1 MWMRKKNPLALVE
14 GKKGLLKDKHLTL
27 ITFYLGDF
35 IFGIPAEK
43 VVEINKDLEITPVP
57 LADDFI
63 LGIMNLRGQIVTVID
78 LQKKIKLQGE
88 LNYRLNL
95 IIKRDNELLA
105 FLVEKIGDILEVPIA
120 KLEETPDRIEGLDRD
135 YIENI
140 YQLPDRLLL
149 LLNVNKL
156 FEN

>member
-1 MWMRKKNPLALVE
+1 MDEKKSALALVE

-57 LADDFI
+57 LADEFI
-63 LGIMNLRGQIVTVID
+63 LGIMNLRGHIVTVMD
-78 LQKKIKLQGE
+78 LQKKIKLQGD

-95 IIKRDNELLA
+95 IIKKDNELLS
-105 FLVEKIGDILEVPIA
+105 FLVEKIGDILEVPVA
-120 KLEETPDRIEGLDRD
+120 KLEETPDRIEGLDRE

-149 LLNVNKL
+149 LLNVHKL

>member
-1 MWMRKKNPLALVE
+1 MDERKTLALVE
-14 GKKGLLKDKHLTL
+14 EKKGLLKDKHLTL

-35 IFGIPAEK
+35 IFGVPAEK

-57 LADDFI
+57 LSEEYI
-63 LGIMNLRGQIVTVID
+63 LGIMNLRGHIVTVMD
-78 LQKKIKLQGE
+78 LQKKIKLQGD

-95 IIKRDNELLA
+95 IIRKDNELLS
-105 FLVEKIGDILEVPIA
+105 FLVEKIGDIMEVPVS

>member
-1 MWMRKKNPLALVE
+1 
-14 GKKGLLKDKHLTL
+14 L

-57 LADDFI
+57 LADEFI
-63 LGIMNLRGQIVTVID
+63 LGIMNLRGHIVTVMD
-78 LQKKIKLQGE
+78 LQKKIKLQGD

-95 IIKRDNELLA
+95 IIKKDNELLS
-105 FLVEKIGDILEVPIA
+105 FLVEKIGDILEVPVA

-149 LLNVNKL
+149 LLSVNKL

>member
-1 MWMRKKNPLALVE
+1 MDESKNALALVE

-35 IFGIPAEK
+35 IFGLPAEK

-57 LADDFI
+57 LADEFI
-63 LGIMNLRGQIVTVID
+63 LGIMNLRGHIVTVMD
-78 LQKKIKLQGE
+78 LQKKIKLQGD

-95 IIKRDNELLA
+95 IIKKDNELLS
-105 FLVEKIGDILEVPIA
+105 FLVEKIGDILEVPVA
-120 KLEETPDRIEGLDRD
+120 KLEETPDRIEGLNRD

-149 LLNVNKL
+149 LLSVNKL

>member
-1 MWMRKKNPLALVE
+1 VWMRKKNPLALVE
-14 GKKGLLKDKHLTL
+14 GKKGLLKDRHLTL

-78 LQKKIKLQGE
+78 LQKKIKLQGD

-95 IIKRDNELLA
+95 IIKKDNELLA

>member
-1 MWMRKKNPLALVE
+1 MDEKKNALALVE
-14 GKKGLLKDKHLTL
+14 GKKGLLKDRHLTL

-57 LADDFI
+57 LADEFI

-78 LQKKIKLQGE
+78 LQKKIKLQGD

-95 IIKRDNELLA
+95 IIKKDNELLS
-105 FLVEKIGDILEVPIA
+105 FLVEKIGDIMEVPVA
-120 KLEETPDRIEGLDRD
+120 KLEETPDKIEGLDRD

>member
-1 MWMRKKNPLALVE
+1 MDESKNALALVE

-35 IFGIPAEK
+35 IFGLPAEK

-57 LADDFI
+57 LADEFI
-63 LGIMNLRGQIVTVID
+63 LGIMNLRGHIVTVMD
-78 LQKKIKLQGE
+78 LQKKIKLQGD

-95 IIKRDNELLA
+95 IIKKDNELLS
-105 FLVEKIGDILEVPIA
+105 FLVEKIGDILEVPVA

-149 LLNVNKL
+149 LLSVNKL

>member
-1 MWMRKKNPLALVE
+1 MDETKNALALVE

-57 LADDFI
+57 LADEFI
-63 LGIMNLRGQIVTVID
+63 LGIMNLRGHIVTVMD
-78 LQKKIKLQGE
+78 LQKKIKLQGD

-95 IIKRDNELLA
+95 IIKKDNELLS
-105 FLVEKIGDILEVPIA
+105 FLVEKIGDILEVPVA

>member
-1 MWMRKKNPLALVE
+1 MDEKKSALALVE

-57 LADDFI
+57 LADEFI
-63 LGIMNLRGQIVTVID
+63 LGIMNLRGHIVTVMD
-78 LQKKIKLQGE
+78 LQKKIKLQGD

-95 IIKRDNELLA
+95 IIKKDNELLS
-105 FLVEKIGDILEVPIA
+105 FLVEKIGDILEVPVA

-135 YIENI
+135 YIEKI

>member
-1 MWMRKKNPLALVE
+1 MDEKKNALALVE

-57 LADDFI
+57 LADEFI
-63 LGIMNLRGQIVTVID
+63 LGIMNLRGHIVTVMD
-78 LQKKIKLQGE
+78 LQKKIKLQGD

-95 IIKRDNELLA
+95 IIKKDNELLS
-105 FLVEKIGDILEVPIA
+105 FLVEKIGDILEVPVA

-149 LLNVNKL
+149 LLSVNKL

>member
-1 MWMRKKNPLALVE
+1 MDEKKNALALVE
-14 GKKGLLKDKHLTL
+14 GKKGLLKDRHLTL
-27 ITFYLGDF
+27 ITFYFGDF

-57 LADDFI
+57 LADEFI
-63 LGIMNLRGQIVTVID
+63 LGIMNLRGHIVTVMD
-78 LQKKIKLQGE
+78 LQKKIKLQGD

-95 IIKRDNELLA
+95 IIKKDNELLS
-105 FLVEKIGDILEVPIA
+105 FLVEKIGDIMEVPVA
-120 KLEETPDRIEGLDRD
+120 KLEETPDRIEGLDRE

>member
-1 MWMRKKNPLALVE
+1 MDKKKNALALVE

-57 LADDFI
+57 LADEFI
-63 LGIMNLRGQIVTVID
+63 LGIMNLRGHIVTVMD
-78 LQKKIKLQGE
+78 LQKKIKLQGD

-95 IIKRDNELLA
+95 IIKKDNELLS
-105 FLVEKIGDILEVPIA
+105 FLVEKIGDILEVPVA
-120 KLEETPDRIEGLDRD
+120 KLEETPDRIEGLDRE

-149 LLNVNKL
+149 LLSVNKL

>member
-1 MWMRKKNPLALVE
+1 MDEKKNPLALVE

-57 LADDFI
+57 LADEFI
-63 LGIMNLRGQIVTVID
+63 LGIMNLRGHIVTVMD
-78 LQKKIKLQGE
+78 LQKKIKLQGD

-95 IIKRDNELLA
+95 IIKRDNELLS
-105 FLVEKIGDILEVPIA
+105 FLVEKIGDILEVPVA

>member
-1 MWMRKKNPLALVE
+1 MDEKKKALALVE
-14 GKKGLLKDKHLTL
+14 GKKGLLKDRHLTL

-57 LADDFI
+57 LADEFI
-63 LGIMNLRGQIVTVID
+63 LGIMNLRGHIVTVMD
-78 LQKKIKLQGE
+78 LQKKIKLQGD

-95 IIKRDNELLA
+95 IIKKDNELLS
-105 FLVEKIGDILEVPIA
+105 FLVEKIGDILEVPVA
-120 KLEETPDRIEGLDRD
+120 KLEETPDRIEGLDRE

>member
-1 MWMRKKNPLALVE
+1 MDETKNALALVE
-14 GKKGLLKDKHLTL
+14 GKKGLLKDRHLTL

-57 LADDFI
+57 LADEFI
-63 LGIMNLRGQIVTVID
+63 LGIMNLRGHIVTVMD
-78 LQKKIKLQGE
+78 LQKKIKLQGD

-95 IIKRDNELLA
+95 IIKKDNELLS
-105 FLVEKIGDILEVPIA
+105 FLVEKIGDIMEVPVA

>member
-1 MWMRKKNPLALVE
+1 MEEKKNPLALVE

-63 LGIMNLRGQIVTVID
+63 LGIINLRGQIVTVID
-78 LQKKIKLQGE
+78 LQKKIKLQGD

-120 KLEETPDRIEGLDRD
+120 KLEETPDRIEGVDRD

>member
-1 MWMRKKNPLALVE
+1 MDETKNALALVE

-27 ITFYLGDF
+27 ITFYLCDF

-57 LADDFI
+57 LADEFI
-63 LGIMNLRGQIVTVID
+63 LGIMNLRGHIVTVMD
-78 LQKKIKLQGE
+78 LQKKIKLQGD

-95 IIKRDNELLA
+95 IIKKDNELLS
-105 FLVEKIGDILEVPIA
+105 FLVEKIGDILEVPVA

>member
-1 MWMRKKNPLALVE
+1 MDETKNALTLVE

-57 LADDFI
+57 LADEFI
-63 LGIMNLRGQIVTVID
+63 LGIMNLRGHIVTVMD
-78 LQKKIKLQGE
+78 LQKKIKLQGD

-95 IIKRDNELLA
+95 IIKKDNELLS
-105 FLVEKIGDILEVPIA
+105 FLVEKIGDILEVPVA

-149 LLNVNKL
+149 LLSVNKL

>member
-1 MWMRKKNPLALVE
+1 MDEKKNALALVE

-57 LADDFI
+57 LADEFI
-63 LGIMNLRGQIVTVID
+63 LGIMNLRGHIVTVMD
-78 LQKKIKLQGE
+78 LQKKIKLQGD

-95 IIKRDNELLA
+95 IIKKDNELLS
-105 FLVEKIGDILEVPIA
+105 FLVEKIGDIMEVPVA

>member
-1 MWMRKKNPLALVE
+1 MDEKKNALALVE

-57 LADDFI
+57 LADEFI
-63 LGIMNLRGQIVTVID
+63 LGIMNLRGHIVTVMD
-78 LQKKIKLQGE
+78 LQKKIKLQGD

-95 IIKRDNELLA
+95 IIKKDNELLS
-105 FLVEKIGDILEVPIA
+105 FLVEKIGDILEVPVA
-120 KLEETPDRIEGLDRD
+120 KLEETPDRIEGLDRE

>member
-1 MWMRKKNPLALVE
+1 MDEKKNALALVE
-14 GKKGLLKDKHLTL
+14 GKKGLLKDRHLTL

-57 LADDFI
+57 LADEFI

-78 LQKKIKLQGE
+78 LQKKIKLQGD

-95 IIKRDNELLA
+95 IIKKDNELLS
-105 FLVEKIGDILEVPIA
+105 FLVEKIGDIMEVPVA
-120 KLEETPDRIEGLDRD
+120 KLEETPDRIEGLDRN

>member
-1 MWMRKKNPLALVE
+1 MDATKNALALVE

-57 LADDFI
+57 LADEFI
-63 LGIMNLRGQIVTVID
+63 LGIMNLRGHIVTVMD
-78 LQKKIKLQGE
+78 LQKKIKLQGD

-95 IIKRDNELLA
+95 IIKKDNELLS
-105 FLVEKIGDILEVPIA
+105 FLVEKIGDIMEIPVA

-135 YIENI
+135 YIEYI

-149 LLNVNKL
+149 LLNVNRL

>member
-1 MWMRKKNPLALVE
+1 MDEKKNALALVE
-14 GKKGLLKDKHLTL
+14 GKKGLLKDRHLTL

-57 LADDFI
+57 LADEFI
-63 LGIMNLRGQIVTVID
+63 LGIMNLRGHIVTVMD
-78 LQKKIKLQGE
+78 LQKKIKLQGD

-95 IIKRDNELLA
+95 IIKKDNELLS
-105 FLVEKIGDILEVPIA
+105 FLVEKIGDIMEVPVA

>member
-1 MWMRKKNPLALVE
+1 MDEKKNTLALVE

-57 LADDFI
+57 LAEEFI
-63 LGIMNLRGQIVTVID
+63 LGIMNLRGHIVTVID
-78 LQKKIKLQGE
+78 LQKKIKLQGD

-95 IIKRDNELLA
+95 IIKKDNELLS
-105 FLVEKIGDILEVPIA
+105 FLVEKIGDILEVLVA

>member
-1 MWMRKKNPLALVE
+1 MDEKKNALALVE

-57 LADDFI
+57 LADEFI
-63 LGIMNLRGQIVTVID
+63 LGIMNLRGHIVTVMD
-78 LQKKIKLQGE
+78 LQKKIKLQGN

-95 IIKRDNELLA
+95 IIKRDNELLS
-105 FLVEKIGDILEVPIA
+105 FLVEKIGDILEVPVA
-120 KLEETPDRIEGLDRD
+120 KLEETPDRIEGLDRE

>member
-1 MWMRKKNPLALVE
+1 MDEKKNALALVE

-57 LADDFI
+57 LADEFI
-63 LGIMNLRGQIVTVID
+63 LGIMNLRGHIVTVMD
-78 LQKKIKLQGE
+78 LQKKIKLQGD
-88 LNYRLNL
+88 LNYKLNL
-95 IIKRDNELLA
+95 IIKKDNELLS
-105 FLVEKIGDILEVPIA
+105 FLVEKIGDILEVPVA
-120 KLEETPDRIEGLDRD
+120 KLEETPDRIEGLDRE

>member
-1 MWMRKKNPLALVE
+1 MDDKKNPLALVE

-78 LQKKIKLQGE
+78 LQKKIKLQGD

>member
-1 MWMRKKNPLALVE
+1 MDEKKNALALVE

-57 LADDFI
+57 LAEEFI
-63 LGIMNLRGQIVTVID
+63 LGIMNLRGHIVTVMD
-78 LQKKIKLQGE
+78 LQKKIKLQGD

-95 IIKRDNELLA
+95 IIKKDNELLS
-105 FLVEKIGDILEVPIA
+105 FLVEKIGDILEVPVA

>member
-1 MWMRKKNPLALVE
+1 MDEKKNALALVE

-57 LADDFI
+57 LADEFI
-63 LGIMNLRGQIVTVID
+63 LGIMNLRGHIVTVMD
-78 LQKKIKLQGE
+78 LQKKIKLQGD

-95 IIKRDNELLA
+95 IIKKDDELLS
-105 FLVEKIGDILEVPIA
+105 FLVEKIGDILEVPVA

>member
-1 MWMRKKNPLALVE
+1 MDEKKKALALVE

-57 LADDFI
+57 LADEFI
-63 LGIMNLRGQIVTVID
+63 LGIMNLRGHIVTVMD
-78 LQKKIKLQGE
+78 LQKKIKLQGD

-95 IIKRDNELLA
+95 IIKKDNELLS
-105 FLVEKIGDILEVPIA
+105 FLVEKIGDIMEVPVA
-120 KLEETPDRIEGLDRD
+120 KLEETPDRIEGLDRE
-135 YIENI
+135 YIEKI

>member
-1 MWMRKKNPLALVE
+1 MDEKKNTLALVE

-57 LADDFI
+57 LAEEFI
-63 LGIMNLRGQIVTVID
+63 LGIMNLRGHIVTVMD
-78 LQKKIKLQGE
+78 LQKKIKLQGD

-95 IIKRDNELLA
+95 IIKKDNELLS
-105 FLVEKIGDILEVPIA
+105 FLVEKIGDILEVPVA

>member
-1 MWMRKKNPLALVE
+1 
-14 GKKGLLKDKHLTL
+14 
-27 ITFYLGDF
+27 
-35 IFGIPAEK
+35 
-43 VVEINKDLEITPVP
+43 
-57 LADDFI
+57 
-63 LGIMNLRGQIVTVID
+63 MNLRGHIVTVID
-78 LQKKIKLQGE
+78 LQKKIKLQGD

-95 IIKRDNELLA
+95 IIKKDNELLS
-105 FLVEKIGDILEVPIA
+105 FLVEKIGDILEVLVA

>member
-14 GKKGLLKDKHLTL
+14 GKKGLLKDRHLTL

-78 LQKKIKLQGE
+78 LQKKIKLQGD

-95 IIKRDNELLA
+95 IIKKDNELLA

>member
-1 MWMRKKNPLALVE
+1 MDEKKNALALVE
-14 GKKGLLKDKHLTL
+14 GKKGLLKDRHLTL

-57 LADDFI
+57 LADEFI
-63 LGIMNLRGQIVTVID
+63 LGIMNLRGHIVTVMD
-78 LQKKIKLQGE
+78 LQKKIKLQGD

-95 IIKRDNELLA
+95 IIKKDNELLS
-105 FLVEKIGDILEVPIA
+105 FLVEKIGDIMEVPVA
-120 KLEETPDRIEGLDRD
+120 KLEETPDRIEGLDRE

>member
-1 MWMRKKNPLALVE
+1 MDESKNALALVE

-57 LADDFI
+57 LADEFI
-63 LGIMNLRGQIVTVID
+63 LGIMNLRGHIVTVMD
-78 LQKKIKLQGE
+78 LQKKIKLQGD

-95 IIKRDNELLA
+95 IIKKDNELLS
-105 FLVEKIGDILEVPIA
+105 FLVEKIGDILEVPVA

-149 LLNVNKL
+149 LLSVNKL

>member
-1 MWMRKKNPLALVE
+1 MDEKKNALALVE

-78 LQKKIKLQGE
+78 LQKKIKLQGD

-95 IIKRDNELLA
+95 IIKKDNELLS

-156 FEN
+156 FDN

>member
-1 MWMRKKNPLALVE
+1 MDETKNALALVE

-57 LADDFI
+57 LADEFI
-63 LGIMNLRGQIVTVID
+63 LGIMNLRGHIVTVMD
-78 LQKKIKLQGE
+78 LQKKIKLQGD

-95 IIKRDNELLA
+95 IIKKDNELLS
-105 FLVEKIGDILEVPIA
+105 FLVEKIGDILEVPVA
-120 KLEETPDRIEGLDRD
+120 KLEETPDRIEGLDRE
-135 YIENI
+135 YVENI